1 MSAMEQDCQTLP
13 PPQTLEMESALEST
27 AESSIIQMP
36 EIEQHP
42 KIQTPQRTLERIL
55 NPRSTTKP
63 KAPTTRADWVNTFW
77 ADVSAQ
83 LRRFS
88 VISNDLFDGLL
99 LKRDTVTGSLIL
111 GELVS
116 MACFAPSFAQI
127 HWRC

>member
-1 MSAMEQDCQTLP
+1 MSAMEQDCQTLL

-27 AESSIIQMP
+27 AESSIIRMP

-42 KIQTPQRTLERIL
+42 KIQIPQRTLENKS
-55 NPRSTTKP
+55 NPRSTAKP

-88 VISNDLFDGLL
+88 VISDDLFDGLL

-111 GELVS
+111 GELVI
-116 MACFAPSFAQI
+116 MARFAPSFAQI
-127 HWRC
+127 H